1 MLIEADSLRKLSNS
15 YMSIFFAP
23 LHNWHRQNQQSHT
36 RFGTF
41 IANLFRAN
49 DKLMIAVQ
57 AVAVY
62 EPIVTS
68 NYDAGNS
75 RLAPTVT
82 VVMVC
87 LYAPV
92 FTCLPLRACPCAD
105 KL

>member
-1 MLIEADSLRKLSNS
+1 
-15 YMSIFFAP
+15 
-23 LHNWHRQNQQSHT
+23 
-36 RFGTF
+36 
-41 IANLFRAN
+41 
-49 DKLMIAVQ
+49 MIAVQ

>member
-1 MLIEADSLRKLSNS
+1 
-15 YMSIFFAP
+15 
-23 LHNWHRQNQQSHT
+23 
-36 RFGTF
+36 
-41 IANLFRAN
+41 
-49 DKLMIAVQ
+49 MIAVQ

-92 FTCLPLRACPCAD
+92 FTRLPLCGQAITSCVPSSTSEVPVMPRLMFAMIVAP
-105 KL
+105 LR

>member
-1 MLIEADSLRKLSNS
+1 
-15 YMSIFFAP
+15 
-23 LHNWHRQNQQSHT
+23 
-36 RFGTF
+36 
-41 IANLFRAN
+41 
-49 DKLMIAVQ
+49 MIAVQ

-92 FTCLPLRACPCAD
+92 FTRLSLRACPYALALVRTSYNIVCPFFNIRSSRYAASHVCD
-105 KL
+105 DCRFFALDSAGASIEKV